1 MLVVSKLIGGL
12 GNQLF
17 QYATGRAIAQCLGS
31 PLALDTA
38 ELLDHSNTTITPRH
52 YELGVFPA
60 LAAAPVGSAMA
71 ATIVQYRTQP
81 VFRVAN
87 KVRKVLGLRPAYV
100 ELGEG
105 GAFNF
110 NAAVAGYR
118 TPAGLVY
125 LDGHWQNE
133 RYFERIAP
141 LLRQELALPAFADA
155 RNQQA
160 CQQIA
165 AAGTHAVSVH
175 MRRGDYL

>member
-17 QYATGRAIAQCLGS
+17 QYTTSRAIAQCLGS

-60 LAAAPVGSAMA
+60 LAAAPVGSATA

-87 KVRKVLGLRPAYV
+87 KVRKVMVMSPVYV

-110 NAAVAGYR
+110 NAPVAGYR

-125 LDGHWQNE
+125 LDGYWQNE

-141 LLRQELALPAFADA
+141 LLWPELALPAFADA
-155 RNQQA
+155 RNHQA
-160 CQQIA
+160 
-165 AAGTHAVSVH
+165 
-175 MRRGDYL
+175 R